1 MPSGRRAVRLV
12 YLDAMSAPE
21 QIEAAVRAA
30 LEAMGVR
37 YEEMPCDPNFAD
49 TAAFCERY
57 GVPPERSANTILV
70 ASKKDPKRYGVGI
83 VLATTRLDV
92 NKKMTELLEVR
103 RLSFATAEE
112 TVAATGMMVGGVTP
126 FSLPAELPVFVDA
139 RVMRAPDV
147 VLGGGSRSMKVRV
160 APEVLSRL
168 PNVTVVEG
176 LAFEKE
182 PTV

>member
-1 MPSGRRAVRLV
+1 
-12 YLDAMSAPE
+12 
-21 QIEAAVRAA
+21 
-30 LEAMGVR
+30 
-37 YEEMPCDPNFAD
+37 
-49 TAAFCERY
+49 
-57 GVPPERSANTILV
+57 
-70 ASKKDPKRYGVGI
+70 
-83 VLATTRLDV
+83 
-92 NKKMTELLEVR
+92 VR

-112 TVAATGMMVGGVTP
+112 TIAATGMMVGGVTP

-182 PTV
+182 PA

>member
-1 MPSGRRAVRLV
+1 
-12 YLDAMSAPE
+12 MSTPE
-21 QIEAAVRAA
+21 RIEASVRAA
-30 LEAMGVR
+30 LDALGAEYEA
-37 YEEMPCDPNFAD
+37 MPCDPDFAD

-57 GVPPERSANTILV
+57 GVPPDRSANTILV

-112 TVAATGMMVGGVTP
+112 TIAATGMMVGGVTP
-126 FSLPAELPVFVDA
+126 FSLPPELPIFVDS

-160 APEVLSRL
+160 SPEVLSRL
-168 PNVTVVEG
+168 PNVRVVEG
-176 LAFEKE
+176 LASVAAAVSQPRFQ
-182 PTV
+182 T